1 MRIIKAL
8 FETVRPNWSMEQWK
22 ELGFGCLVAWGII
35 SFIVT
40 IAIGAPHFFFPK
52 EPTGIPENIETMLLI
67 ICSPMVIVVI
77 AVTLYLFAKDFWTEF
92 KHHYELTE
100 RKDK

>member
-8 FETVRPNWSMEQWK
+8 FETVRPNRSKEQWK
-22 ELGFGCLVAWGII
+22 ELGFGCLVIWGLI
-35 SFIVT
+35 SFAITLGIVCR
-40 IAIGAPHFFFPK
+40 HFIFPK
-52 EPTGIPENIETMLLI
+52 EPSGIPENVETMLLM

-100 RKDK
+100 RKNK